1 MPEVSLQLFFSYSHK
16 DEALRDELANHLSIL
31 TRQGV
36 ISSWHDRKILPG
48 EERDRQINENLNTA
62 DIILL
67 LISSDFIA
75 SNYCWDVEVTT
86 AIERHNAGEACV
98 IPIILRRVDW
108 SGTPF
113 AKLQSL
119 PKNAEPITSW
129 TNRDDAFA
137 NVAQGIRTAAE
148 QLIEKRQQKLALV
161 IKEAAIAEYR
171 QQAEEFAADGEIS
184 FVESEI
190 LKDLQKR
197 LGLTDQE
204 ARTVRDK
211 VLEPYGRY
219 KENLD
224 KYRQIFTKLVDEQGY
239 PLGEKAKADLKKLQQ
254 YLKITDEDIAF
265 LDKEAEAQK
274 QQQEAERL
282 RQERERA
289 EYQKQQAE
297 LQKQTARES
306 SKPVVS
312 PQSSAGIHTQ
322 PFEFDTATITVR
334 SGFLGIKTYEINYSR
349 KRAKFFK
356 EDLKNGVVLE
366 MVAIPGGQFLMGSP
380 KDELERDID
389 ESPQHNVTIQSF
401 FMGKFPVTQSQWTVI
416 ASLPK
421 VNLELNSDPS
431 NFKGANRPVERVS
444 WDDAVEFCAR
454 LSNKTGKSYRLPS
467 EAEWEYACRAGTTT
481 PFYFG
486 ETITTD
492 LANYRG
498 TDWNYQETLYPG
510 NYCEGPKG
518 EFRKQTTDVG
528 KFSPN
533 PFGLHDMHGNIF
545 EWCQDGWH
553 KNYNA
558 APTDGSAWISNN
570 NYRMLRGGSWYYN
583 PKLCRSA
590 FRLIYDA
597 GSSYSNYGFRVACSG
612 TWT

>member
-1 MPEVSLQLFFSYSHK
+1 M
-16 DEALRDELANHLSIL
+16 

-36 ISSWHDRKILPG
+36 ISSWHDRKILAG

-75 SNYCWDVEVTT
+75 SNYCWEIEVTT

-108 SGTPF
+108 SETPF

-137 NVAQGIRTAAE
+137 NVAQGIRAAAG
-148 QLIEKRQQKLALV
+148 QLIEKRQQKLTLAR
-161 IKEAAIAEYR
+161 KEAAIAEYC

-190 LKDLQKR
+190 LKDLQEK
-197 LGLTDQE
+197 LELTDQE

-224 KYRQIFTKLVDEQGY
+224 KYRQIFTKLVDAQGY

-254 YLKITDEDIAF
+254 YYKIKDDDVAF
-265 LDKEAEAQK
+265 LNKKAEAQK
-274 QQQEAERL
+274 QQQEAQRL

-289 EYQKQQAE
+289 EYQRQQAE
-297 LQKQTARES
+297 LQKQTATES
-306 SKPVVS
+306 STPISVPESS
-312 PQSSAGIHTQ
+312 PNIQTL
-322 PFEFDTATITVR
+322 PFEFDTATITVK
-334 SGFLGIKTYEINYSR
+334 STGLLGLGKTHEIKRSR

-356 EDLKNGVVLE
+356 EDLSNDVILE
-366 MVAIPGGQFLMGSP
+366 MVAIPGGKFLMGSP
-380 KDELERDID
+380 ENEPERDSD
-389 ESPQHNVTIQSF
+389 ESPQHNVTIQPF
-401 FMGKFPVTQSQWTVI
+401 FMGKFPVTQSQWTVV
-416 ASLPK
+416 ASLSK
-421 VNLELNSDPS
+421 VNIDLNSQPS
-431 NFKGANRPVERVS
+431 NFKGTNRPVERVS
-444 WDDAVEFCAR
+444 WDEVIEFCAR

-510 NYCEGPKG
+510 NYNEGPKG
-518 EFRKQTTDVG
+518 EFRKQTTDVEN
-528 KFSPN
+528 FSPN
-533 PFGLHDMHGNIF
+533 AFGLYDIHGNVF

-558 APTDGSAWISNN
+558 APTDGSAWMSDD
-570 NYRMLRGGSWYYN
+570 NYRMLRGGSWYYS

-612 TWT
+612 TRT